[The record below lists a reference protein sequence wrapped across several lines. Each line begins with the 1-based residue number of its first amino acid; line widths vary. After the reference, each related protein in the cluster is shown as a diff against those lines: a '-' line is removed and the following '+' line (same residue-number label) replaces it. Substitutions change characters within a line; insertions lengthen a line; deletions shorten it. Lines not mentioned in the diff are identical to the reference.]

1 MVLAVRILL
10 RVAAAVGLAVDAGV
24 HADLAGQYDAVTATI
39 SEGTLFRIEAGA
51 AALSVVL
58 VLVLRRWLG
67 DLFAAGTAAAGIA
80 AILVFRYVDVG
91 AFGPFPNM
99 YEPIWSDQKVLALAA
114 QILAVLALLPLLA
127 RRRSAPPSPGTAGPP
142 RME

>member
-10 RVAAAVGLAVDAGV
+10 RVAAAVGLAVDAAV
-24 HADLAGQYDAVTATI
+24 HANLAGQYDAVDATI

-51 AALSVVL
+51 AALSFVL

-67 DLFAAGTAAAGIA
+67 DLFAAVTALAGIA
-80 AILVFRYVDVG
+80 AILLYRYVDVG

-99 YEPIWSDQKVLALAA
+99 YEPVWSSEKVWALAA
-114 QILAVLALLPLLA
+114 QILALLTLLPLLI
-127 RRRSAPPSPGTAGPP
+127 RRKAESPSP
-142 RME
+142 